1 MIQYVKS
8 LSKSPLFARISE
20 KELITMLTCLRA
32 QIISAEKGKTILH
45 QGDPAKQFG
54 VLVSGSANIIH
65 VGETGNHIIIA
76 NVKPGETFAET
87 FACSEFDALPVS
99 VVANETCTVLM
110 LEHRRVVTGCQNGC
124 TMHSRLVTNLLKILA
139 QKNLILN
146 QKLQIVM
153 QHTTREK
160 LLLYLM
166 TEHQKSESDR
176 FAIPFDR
183 QGLADYLG
191 VERSAMSSELSKL
204 QKSGIL
210 RYCKNEFEF
219 LYETAQ
225 NETEKTEE

>member
-32 QIISAEKGKTILH
+32 QIITAEKGKVILH

-54 VLVSGSANIIH
+54 VLLSGSANIVH

-76 NVKPGETFAET
+76 NVKPDETFAET
-87 FACSEFDALPVS
+87 FACAEFDALPVS
-99 VVANETCTVLM
+99 VIANEPCTMLM
-110 LEHRRVVTGCQNGC
+110 LEHSRVVTGCRNGC

-139 QKNLILN
+139 KKNLVLN

-153 QHTTREK
+153 QRTTREK
-160 LLLYLM
+160 LLLYLQ
-166 TEHQKSESDR
+166 TERKKAESNC
-176 FAIPFDR
+176 FTIPFDR

-191 VERSAMSSELSKL
+191 VERSAMSAELSRM

-210 RYCKNEFEF
+210 RYCRNEFEF
-219 LYETAQ
+219 LSEEMQ
-225 NETEKTEE
+225 PHTEKKKE